1 MAPTRIRPRTRRPFA
16 ASNLLTTALTKAL
29 APAFATLLGASLVAL
44 PAARAQE
51 WDKQSYWFGFLLG
64 SGTTVCELLDAG
76 LLTANDARDWLGTLL
91 KPDPD
96 IPEAA
101 LRTALATL
109 RDNEKQCP
117 LPR

>member
-1 MAPTRIRPRTRRPFA
+1 MPPSPIRSCRRRARFIAPAR
-16 ASNLLTTALTKAL
+16 ASAL
-29 APAFATLLGASLVAL
+29 APVFATLLGAGLAAL
-44 PAARAQE
+44 PPAARAQE

-96 IPEAA
+96 IPAVS

-109 RDNEKQCP
+109 RDTEKQCP